1 MKGKTML
8 AVPEFSDSDS
18 HGWNDDPFGTGGDKP
33 RRYLFG
39 WKRIRRGG
47 VCPRPKDLEYR
58 INRSTQEKVKNNRH
72 GNKIAY
78 ENKLQNQYPNR
89 FLRQGRIWL
98 ILMIAAFIFS
108 PLTPA
113 AAAEEKPDEKGGWE
127 FQVAPYLWAISMNG
141 DATVKGQKAD
151 VDVSFSDIWDELN
164 FAFML
169 EYEARKGRWG
179 LWGNTIYANLGKSN
193 AEVSGIEIEPT
204 INAIWQGAGGLY
216 RLGTWDLAD
225 ASDKNIPSVTVD
237 TYFGARYTYLD
248 LSLDIKGADNV
259 DGDKHW
265 VEPLVGVRTRWDL
278 SERWTINLT
287 GDIGGIAFGSD
298 FAWDALGLLGY
309 RFSLFGEDNASAFA
323 GYRALSQDYSD
334 GSGDDKF
341 EWDVTL
347 YGPVLGL
354 LVTF

>member
-33 RRYLFG
+33 RRYRFG